1 MLITLILQIYL
12 TTITKVTS
20 FSLFCP
26 LLGTKSGE
34 SFQQKEFCKQIEFV
48 LITAWWHP
56 VCQVRGGGN
65 VQCLGVQT
73 NNDIFNCIS
82 PCMVC
87 LPKNIL
93 TMAMSSLQPGGT
105 LFVRWGGRAQWA
117 NTGS

>member
-1 MLITLILQIYL
+1 MKITLILQIYL

-56 VCQVRGGGN
+56 VCQVKGG
-65 VQCLGVQT
+65 V
-73 NNDIFNCIS
+73 
-82 PCMVC
+82 
-87 LPKNIL
+87 
-93 TMAMSSLQPGGT
+93 GGPV
-105 LFVRWGGRAQWA
+105 FGRSNKQ
-117 NTGS
+117 